1 MRVHTHLPIDSSC
14 LVLQPCSPACL
25 LLTAA
30 PLHRRPSERAKA
42 NASEYAD
49 ASVYPDLHAPTR
61 LACLLLCL
69 RSNRGRARSS
79 LLVVF
84 DHEYAPT

>member
-1 MRVHTHLPIDSSC
+1 MRVRTHLPIISSWF
-14 LVLQPCSPACL
+14 VLQPCSPACL

-49 ASVYPDLHAPTR
+49 ASVR
-61 LACLLLCL
+61 E
-69 RSNRGRARSS
+69 G
-79 LLVVF
+79 
-84 DHEYAPT
+84 